1 MAIETTEFASVS
13 IVVSPTGVSSGNFGI
28 LGFLTKVS
36 DDAINS
42 ILPAERARAYKGLPS
57 VGVDWNVASQVY
69 KAATAFYAQTPT
81 PTDFTVITSY
91 DVAQT
96 ATLVGGA
103 HDTLAEL
110 QAITTGA
117 ATFTVDGTEVA
128 LTGVDLSAA
137 ADLEAVATIIQVAV
151 AAVVAGSTCI
161 YGAYGFILNGNTTG
175 AGGSITFGTGALSDS
190 LGFAQHLGKLSQG
203 IDIETPVA
211 SLAASL
217 TLGIDFIG
225 LDHHPDWRDS
235 VGLADGLNSLDIATW
250 AEAAKKIYMHTSN
263 SLSVL
268 NPVLT
273 TDTISIMKTATLRHT
288 LSTFSKN
295 IALFPGSGVFG
306 RVASVNFSGID
317 TTMTMNLKQ
326 LPGITAEDL
335 TPAEYTTLTNKFGSA
350 VVKIGSEVNAY
361 VNSRMASGSWLDTTH
376 GLLWLE
382 NRIEVDMFNF
392 LYQDPDKIPY
402 TQTGLN
408 MTEEVLERSLQA
420 AVRNGLSAPG
430 YLADGTYLPEGYR
443 IKAVLLGD
451 VASADKSGRIY
462 KGLSFDMVGAGAL
475 HQVEVSGTFAE

>member
-1 MAIETTEFASVS
+1 MTIETTEFANVS
-13 IVVSPTGVSSGNFGI
+13 IAVSPTGVSSGNFGI

-36 DDAINS
+36 DDSITS
-42 ILPAERARAYKGLPS
+42 ILPAERGRAYKGLS
-57 VGVDWNVASQVY
+57 FVGIDWNTASEVY

-81 PTDFTVITSY
+81 PTDFTVLMNY
-91 DVAQT
+91 DVAQS
-96 ATLVGGA
+96 AALVGGSHGTIA
-103 HDTLAEL
+103 QL
-110 QAITTGA
+110 QAITTG
-117 ATFTVDGTEVA
+117 TLTLTVDNVA
-128 LTGVDLSAA
+128 VSLTNQDLSGA
-137 ADLEAVATIIQVAV
+137 ADFAAVAVIIQ
-151 AAVVAGSTCI
+151 AAVDAVVGGATCE
-161 YGAYGFILNGNTTG
+161 YGAYGFILRGNNTGGTGNTTFC
-175 AGGSITFGTGALSDS
+175 TGTLASL
-190 LGFAQHLGKLSQG
+190 LGFAQHQGKISQG
-203 IDIETPVA
+203 VAVETPID
-211 SLAASL
+211 SLAATL
-217 TLGIDFIG
+217 TQGIKFVG
-225 LDHHPDWRDS
+225 LDYHKDWRDQT
-235 VGLADGLNSLDIATW
+235 GNADNEDTIDIANW
-250 AEAAKKIYMHTSN
+250 CEAAKKIHMHTSN
-263 SLSVL
+263 SLVSL
-268 NPVLT
+268 TSLIT
-273 TDTISIMKTATLRHT
+273 TDTISQMKAATLRHT
-288 LSTFSKN
+288 LSSFSKN
-295 IALFPGSGVFG
+295 TELYPGSGVFG
-306 RVASVNFSGID
+306 RVASVNFSGIG

-335 TPAEYTTLTNKFGSA
+335 NPAEYAALTGKYGSA

-392 LYQDPDKIPY
+392 IYQDPDKVPY